1 MAKKSLAQTP
11 KKQAAPSSD
20 AAGSAFG
27 SGHESLL
34 DPSPLRDGDREH
46 HYSIQGEGLLRA
58 HDGST
63 HGQSEDDGELLS
75 NDPALENQTPRGPPT
90 TNRPSNM
97 GMSTSQTEMQ
107 PHSSSAP
114 ADSSN
119 DAGIPKSTGKLV
131 RPSGGAPNARKSTAR
146 SALLTRTRTFRSKG
160 MKQAD
165 PYDLGHSPQMGERRQ
180 RHVLGT
186 MAFSPLKKQSRD
198 ARSMPA
204 MQADLIQDEHGQ
216 GPNPRR
222 SGRQKELK
230 EHELAQLRS
239 TRLRDH
245 SPRGSQLQLQT
256 ARNVNRSSEPFQ
268 QDSQGQEQELEDVAD
283 SNDDIT
289 RTGEDVD
296 AIVVEQPSSL
306 VKKRGRPSKA
316 ERKPETQHQLT
327 GKKKRGRPRKDHTS
341 SMLDVNIAESETQHQ
356 LTGKKKRG
364 RPRKDHTSSMFDVN
378 IAESNAQKVQPGRDQ
393 ESPDVR
399 NHRSTKAATKTA
411 TTKAKATQLEDE
423 YQMSSPRGG
432 SGPSSENDNA
442 EFSDNEPNNGHVH
455 EREQKGDH
463 DEPTAKEAVVPAKA
477 RPSEVF
483 AGAQT
488 EDLMSSPAQPR
499 GTTHDTEDPSGSI
512 RFYGQWPA
520 LRKACKAVDQIG
532 VNVVNNEPQPKR
544 HIRLRNVQIGTI
556 LNSCDTV
563 IDRLSANED
572 PAAQLA
578 QIDEQIV
585 SLYRITGDSDPTSGN
600 VSTAKDV
607 YFHLFPKLAEL
618 LRAIVKHYEEL
629 DTVEG
634 GRDGLTL
641 GHLKNVIALVQMILD
656 LGDGAKK
663 YNPRPPSNL
672 ALVKPVEH
680 GILAPLKTMNAALKK
695 VVRSEELEQQ
705 SQESQRHQ
713 AKLRAQEL
721 EREAMLEKWQAKI
734 SKARLKW
741 EVLHNERLWA
751 EGFVGSARK
760 HRHLAPPEPMPEF
773 DHNGIPF
780 DRVEVFKNRI
790 GPSRAAVDALSELVW
805 EPEQLA
811 ALDAGLRTYKGECV
825 FESIFRKYCGRGGP
839 LRPFNVTEI
848 VLCAADYKK
857 YMEEFQRDNFGEVED
872 WVEQIPVWTSGHPL
886 GKENQMK
893 DGHEQ

>member
-1 MAKKSLAQTP
+1 MAKKSLAKTP

-27 SGHESLL
+27 SGHEYLL

-90 TNRPSNM
+90 TNRPSDM

-107 PHSSSAP
+107 PHSSPAP
-114 ADSSN
+114 AGSSN

-165 PYDLGHSPQMGERRQ
+165 PYDLGDSPQMGERRQ
-180 RHVLGT
+180 RHVLGST
-186 MAFSPLKKQSRD
+186 AFSPLKKQSRD

-204 MQADLIQDEHGQ
+204 MQADLIQDERGQ

-230 EHELAQLRS
+230 EHELAQQRS

-289 RTGEDVD
+289 RAGENVD

-327 GKKKRGRPRKDHTS
+327 GKKKRGRPRKDH
-341 SMLDVNIAESETQHQ
+341 A
-356 LTGKKKRG
+356 
-364 RPRKDHTSSMFDVN
+364 SSMFDVN
-378 IAESNAQKVQPGRDQ
+378 IAESNAQMPPTRSSRRVQAAAARLPEPQTQKVHPGKDQ
-393 ESPDVR
+393 KSPDVR

-423 YQMSSPRGG
+423 YQMSSPTDG

-455 EREQKGDH
+455 ESEQKGGH
-463 DEPTAKEAVVPAKA
+463 DEPTAKEGVVPAKA
-477 RPSEVF
+477 RLSEVF

-499 GTTHDTEDPSGSI
+499 GTTHDTEDPDGFI

-544 HIRLRNVQIGTI
+544 QIRLRNVQIGTI

-563 IDRLSANED
+563 IDRLSANEE

-578 QIDEQIV
+578 QIDDQIV
-585 SLYRITGDSDPTSGN
+585 ALYRITGDSNPTINN

-629 DTVEG
+629 DTVEAS
-634 GRDGLTL
+634 RDDLTL
-641 GHLKNVIALVQMILD
+641 GHLKNVVALVQMILD

-672 ALVKPVEH
+672 ALVKPVEN

-695 VVRSEELEQQ
+695 VLRSKEFEQQ
-705 SQESQRHQ
+705 SQEIRRHQ
-713 AKLRAQEL
+713 AILSAQEL
-721 EREAMLEKWQAKI
+721 EREAKLEKWQAKI

-741 EVLHNERLWA
+741 ELLHNERLWA

-780 DRVEVFKNRI
+780 DRVEVFQNRI

-811 ALDAGLRTYKGECV
+811 ALDAGLRTYKGEFV
-825 FESIFRKYCGRGGP
+825 FESIFRKYCGKGGP

-848 VLCAADYKK
+848 VTCAADYKK

-886 GKENQMK
+886 GKENQMRN
-893 DGHEQ
+893 GHEQ

>member
-11 KKQAAPSSD
+11 KTQAAPSSD

-27 SGHESLL
+27 SGHESLV
-34 DPSPLRDGDREH
+34 DPSPLQDGDRKH
-46 HYSIQGEGLLRA
+46 HDSIQGGGLLRA
-58 HDGST
+58 RDGSI
-63 HGQSEDDGELLS
+63 HGQSEDDDELLS
-75 NDPALENQTPRGPPT
+75 NNPALENQTPRGPST

-97 GMSTSQTEMQ
+97 AISTSHTEMQ
-107 PHSSSAP
+107 PHSSPAP
-114 ADSSN
+114 AASSN
-119 DAGIPKSTGKLV
+119 DAGRPKSTGKLV
-131 RPSGGAPNARKSTAR
+131 RPSGGAPSARKSTAR
-146 SALLTRTRTFRSKG
+146 SALSRTRTFRSKG

-165 PYDLGHSPQMGERRQ
+165 PYDLGDSPQMGERRQ
-180 RHVLGT
+180 RHVLGST
-186 MAFSPLKKQSRD
+186 AFSPLKKQSRD
-198 ARSMPA
+198 ARNMPA

-230 EHELAQLRS
+230 EHELSHQRS
-239 TRLRDH
+239 TRPRDH

-256 ARNVNRSSEPFQ
+256 ARNVNRSSEPSQ
-268 QDSQGQEQELEDVAD
+268 QDNQGQEHEIEDVAD
-283 SNDDIT
+283 TDDDIT
-289 RTGEDVD
+289 RAGEDVD

-316 ERKPETQHQLT
+316 ERKPEKQHQLA
-327 GKKKRGRPRKDHTS
+327 GKKKRKRPRKDHIS
-341 SMLDVNIAESETQHQ
+341 ST
-356 LTGKKKRG
+356 
-364 RPRKDHTSSMFDVN
+364 FDVN
-378 IAESNAQKVQPGRDQ
+378 IAESNAQTPPTRRPRRVRAAAARLPEPQTQKVHPGRDQ

-399 NHRSTKAATKTA
+399 NPRSTKAAMKTA
-411 TTKAKATQLEDE
+411 TTKAKATQLDDE
-423 YQMSSPRGG
+423 YQMSLPTGG
-432 SGPSSENDNA
+432 SGPSDESDNG
-442 EFSDNEPNNGHVH
+442 ESSDNEPNDGDVH
-455 EREQKGDH
+455 EREQMGDH
-463 DEPTAKEAVVPAKA
+463 DEPTAQERVAPAKA

-483 AGAQT
+483 AGAQI
-488 EDLMSSPAQPR
+488 EDLMSSSVQPR
-499 GTTHDTEDPSGSI
+499 GTTHATEDPNGSI

-520 LRKACKAVDQIG
+520 LRKVCRAVDQIG

-544 HIRLRNVQIGTI
+544 HIKLRNVHIGTI

-563 IDRLSANED
+563 IDRLSANEE

-585 SLYRITGDSDPTSGN
+585 ALYRITETSDPTSDN

-629 DTVEG
+629 DTVEES
-634 GRDGLTL
+634 RDDLTL
-641 GHLKNVIALVQMILD
+641 GHLKNVVALVQMILD
-656 LGDGAKK
+656 LGNGAKK

-695 VVRSEELEQQ
+695 AVRSKELEQQ
-705 SQESQRHQ
+705 SHESQRHQ
-713 AKLRAQEL
+713 AELSAQEL
-721 EREAMLEKWQAKI
+721 EREAKLEEWQAKI

-751 EGFVGSARK
+751 EGFIGSARK
-760 HRHLAPPEPMPEF
+760 HRHLAPPQPMPEF

-811 ALDAGLRTYKGECV
+811 ALDAGLRTYKGEFV

-848 VLCAADYKK
+848 VVCAADYKK
-857 YMEEFQRDNFGEVED
+857 YMEEFQRDNFGKVED

-886 GKENQMK
+886 GKENQTK